1 MKNIDELNNE
11 IKKLDQEI
19 YEITQMIIDNIK
31 LGIASQDD
39 KYKYDMLNQLVNELE
54 KERDSKINEV
64 LKLYGYKK

>member
-19 YEITQMIIDNIK
+19 YEITQMIIDNIN
-31 LGIASQDD
+31 LGVASQED
-39 KYKYDMLNQLVNELE
+39 KCKYDMLNQLINELE

>member
-19 YEITQMIIDNIK
+19 YEITQMIIDNLN

>member
-1 MKNIDELNNE
+1 MKNIDEINAK
-11 IKKLDQEI
+11 IKKLDKEI
-19 YEITQMIIDNIK
+19 EETEELLIKNLKLCID
-31 LGIASQDD
+31 SQDD